1 MQLNTG
7 WMPAR
12 SIVESALL
20 TTDNEEQKNAK
31 RAKTSGGGGG
41 DEEEE
46 EEEDDVDSHI
56 LILPQYCPWIDH
68 LFELEVEQNIVG
80 KYLYCVFSDDKG
92 GARIRAVPAAAG
104 SFASRKALPT
114 PWRALRDQ
122 ELSNL
127 INIEGCVFVHNSGFI
142 GGNQTFDGA
151 MAMARAAVRFEE

>member
-1 MQLNTG
+1 
-7 WMPAR
+7 MPAR
-12 SIVESALL
+12 SIVESALQN
-20 TTDNEEQKNAK
+20 TDNEEQKNAK
-31 RAKTSGGGGG
+31 RAKTSGGG
-41 DEEEE
+41 DEDE
-46 EEEDDVDSHI
+46 DVDSHI

-68 LFELEVEQNIVG
+68 LFELEVEKNIVG

-92 GARIRAVPAAAG
+92 GARIRAVPAAPG

-122 ELSNL
+122 ELSDL